1 MSFLQQIRNYNS
13 EIEKSPSGEGKGLDS
28 TMDMNSGYKSQE
40 NNLSSLL
47 ESLNNEMFS
56 DLFVSS
62 TVKGKIIMSASL
74 GKISE
79 VKSDMEVSCISQT
92 KFNPHH
98 NIHEEY

>member
-1 MSFLQQIRNYNS
+1 
-13 EIEKSPSGEGKGLDS
+13 
-28 TMDMNSGYKSQE
+28 MDMNSASKLQE

-79 VKSDMEVSCISQT
+79 VKSDMEMSCISQAHI
-92 KFNPHH
+92 NSRH
-98 NIHEEY
+98 NTF

>member
-1 MSFLQQIRNYNS
+1 MSFLQQIRNYNP
-13 EIEKSPSGEGKGLDS
+13 EIEKSPSGDKGLDS

-92 KFNPHH
+92 KLIPHH
-98 NIHEEY
+98 NTHEEY